1 MKKYISFFRIRV
13 INGLQYRAAAYAGIV
28 TQLAW
33 GGLAILMYRAFYL
46 SGTGS
51 LPMSMQE
58 LSTYIWLQQAFLT
71 LFMPWLFDNELFDSI
86 TGGNIAY
93 ELCRP
98 ADMYYMWFIKNAAM
112 RVARMLLRFAPV
124 LIIAAFLPV
133 PYNMTLPVSIVSGV
147 AFIFS
152 LIIGFLV
159 IVAFL
164 MLIYISAFYTVSAQ
178 GTRMLAMTVI
188 DFLTGGVIPLPF
200 FPEGFRTVAYLL
212 PFASMQNTPYLIY
225 TGYISGI
232 NIIYSILL
240 QLFWLAVLLAAG
252 KAWMQKA
259 ISRVVVQGG

>member
-1 MKKYISFFRIRV
+1 
-13 INGLQYRAAAYAGIV
+13 
-28 TQLAW
+28 
-33 GGLAILMYRAFYL
+33 
-46 SGTGS
+46 
-51 LPMSMQE
+51 
-58 LSTYIWLQQAFLT
+58 
-71 LFMPWLFDNELFDSI
+71 
-86 TGGNIAY
+86 
-93 ELCRP
+93 
-98 ADMYYMWFIKNAAM
+98 
-112 RVARMLLRFAPV
+112 MLLRFAPV